1 MSAKSTASPIVA
13 HSQNTRQVPGPSTKQ
28 QLWAGSGINK
38 VINRLLVF
46 FDSATKPIAFC
57 LYKLCWRESFAFMF
71 PVTAQGRA
79 RDVIGNANN
88 ILPFGAE
95 NLIWCKAR
103 AQMSRS
109 WQTDA
114 GQARA
119 RSCGGGRAI

>member
-1 MSAKSTASPIVA
+1 
-13 HSQNTRQVPGPSTKQ
+13 
-28 QLWAGSGINK
+28 
-38 VINRLLVF
+38 
-46 FDSATKPIAFC
+46 
-57 LYKLCWRESFAFMF
+57 MF

-95 NLIWCKAR
+95 NLIWSKAR

-114 GQARA
+114 GQARVQL
-119 RSCGGGRAI
+119 RRRAGNIIWGIAQSRLPKQIKLVSNPLPLLEAPFTP